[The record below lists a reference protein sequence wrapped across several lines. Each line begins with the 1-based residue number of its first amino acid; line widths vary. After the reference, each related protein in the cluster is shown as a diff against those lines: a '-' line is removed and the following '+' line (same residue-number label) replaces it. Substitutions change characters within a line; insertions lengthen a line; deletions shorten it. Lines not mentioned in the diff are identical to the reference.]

1 MTHPFI
7 TKLSSAFIEN
17 SNKDNASQ
25 MKAYMRDQFEFF
37 GIKTKERRALLKAVY
52 LEHKHNV
59 DANIRTIAIALY
71 QEPQRELH
79 HCGMELFQKI
89 LKKKYLERDIALIE
103 ELIVT
108 NSWWDTVDFIA
119 KQILGEYL
127 LQFPEATE
135 TVISKFSNSD
145 NMWLQRSSIIF
156 QLGYKKITDE
166 ALLFKQCLAH
176 KHSEEFFIQKAI
188 GWALREYGKTN
199 PQSVLNFVN
208 SADLKPLSTKEAI
221 RNIS

>member
-1 MTHPFI
+1 MTQFVTTLNALCIAH
-7 TKLSSAFIEN
+7 
-17 SNKDNASQ
+17 SNEDNASQ

-37 GIKTKERRALLKAVY
+37 GIKTKERRALLKEAY
-52 LEHKHNV
+52 IEHKPDV
-59 DANIRTIAIALY
+59 DSNIRTIVFELY
-71 QEPQRELH
+71 EQPQRELH
-79 HCGMELFQKI
+79 HCGIELFQKI
-89 LKKKYLERDIALIE
+89 LKKKYLESDIVLIE
-103 ELIVT
+103 KLIT
-108 NSWWDTVDFIA
+108 NNSWWDSVDFIA

-127 LQFPEATE
+127 LQFPKATK

-145 NMWLQRSSIIF
+145 YMWLQRCSIIF
-156 QLGYKKITDE
+156 QLGYKKQTNE
-166 ALLFKQCLAH
+166 ALLFQQCLAH